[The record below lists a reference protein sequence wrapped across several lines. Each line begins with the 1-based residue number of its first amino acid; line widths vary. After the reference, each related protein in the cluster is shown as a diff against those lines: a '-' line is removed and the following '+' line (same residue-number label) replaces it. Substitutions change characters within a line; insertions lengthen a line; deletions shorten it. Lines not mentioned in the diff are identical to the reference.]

1 MTQALE
7 PIRNDVAKLND
18 KIDAMDDRLKALQA
32 TSSHTRRL
40 AAIVE
45 L

>member
-18 KIDAMDDRLKALQA
+18 KIDAMDDRLKALQT
-32 TSSHTRRL
+32 TSAHTRRL